1 MARKTPLVV
10 LKNQQTIKEFDLN
23 FYQINGQPWP
33 AKFQFVDIRYSM
45 LYQMHE
51 DDPSQ
56 WDEDLLDLFPEGA
69 LALRGVKT
77 SRAKPPKGLLL
88 LPTRLA
94 REIGRMVRSHAQE
107 TMNLLK
113 AR

>member
-10 LKNQQTIKEFDLN
+10 LKDQQTIKEFDLN
-23 FYQINGQPWP
+23 FYTINGQPWP
-33 AKFQFVDIRYSM
+33 AKFQFVDIRYAS
-45 LYQMHE
+45 LYAKHE
-51 DDPSQ
+51 KDPNV

-69 LALRGVKT
+69 LALRSIKT
-77 SRAKPPKGLLL
+77 SKVKPPQGLLL

-107 TMNLLK
+107 SMNLLK
-113 AR
+113 TR